1 MWNFFFFCEW
11 RIEIFEQHFHLQISI
26 FFFPGVTGRAISS
39 PGRLD
44 GRHLD
49 SNLTGSHISWFC

>member
-26 FFFPGVTGRAISS
+26 FFFLEWHAEQSAVQA
-39 PGRLD
+39 D
-44 GRHLD
+44 
-49 SNLTGSHISWFC
+49 